1 MREFTLNRG
10 YSLIELLVV
19 LSLVSLITA
28 IAMPNLVKFYENFS
42 DALTLDDVIGQV
54 NGIGYKVY
62 ENGSA
67 YTLNDLSSDSTSV
80 AAISIPNGWEIDVQK
95 PIEYLPNGSCRGGK
109 LKIFY
114 QGTPRL
120 TSSLSTP
127 YCQIAQ

>member
-114 QGTPRL
+114 LGTPRL
-120 TSSLSTP
+120 TSSLSAP